1 MTWSPSLRAAGVVTG
16 DVVISGNPL
25 KLAELFSLFDEF
37 PSNFEVVEPR
47 KATIE

>member
-1 MTWSPSLRAAGVVTG
+1 
-16 DVVISGNPL
+16 VISGDPL